1 MTLNQKNRVVGELEE
16 KLSLFNDKRAKL
28 EDQAREFADKRDK
41 INGKVRNTRT
51 EVEQLRKERDDI
63 NEKVQELKQHRNELT
78 SKIREKIDEI
88 KKLGEKSKIIAKKR
102 PSIDHE
108 ALQEEVESIDWEI
121 QTTPHTLEEDRE
133 LVERVMELENQLNVH
148 KKYEKLG
155 KMIRSLRAEVERFK
169 RESAGY
175 HESLTANAKKS
186 QELHGK
192 MLAKVDEWKKL
203 RAEADELH
211 KKFVVARESIK
222 PLQDEIAVA
231 LGEIRK
237 LKGEMRNE
245 EEEEKKQ
252 SQDQLR
258 QSIENRAKE
267 KLKRGEKLSWE
278 EFQLLAEKGISTQD

>member
-1 MTLNQKNRVVGELEE
+1 LTLDQKNRLVQELEE
-16 KLSLFNDKRAKL
+16 KLSLLNEKRVKL

-41 INGKVRNTRT
+41 LNGKVRNTRT
-51 EVEQLRKERDDI
+51 ECEQLRKERDEI
-63 NEKVQELKQHRNELT
+63 NEKVQYLKQHRNELT

-88 KKLGEKSKIIAKKR
+88 RKLGEKSKIIAKKR

-133 LVERVMELENQLNVH
+133 LVERVMELENQLSFH

-155 KMIRSLRAEVERFK
+155 KMIRSLRAEVEKFK

-175 HESLTANAKKS
+175 HESLTANAKNS

-192 MLAKVDEWKKL
+192 MLARVDEWKKL
-203 RAEADELH
+203 RAEADEFH
-211 KKFVVARESIK
+211 KKFVLARESMK
-222 PLQDEIAVA
+222 LLQDEISVA
-231 LGEIRK
+231 LGEMRK
-237 LKGEMRNE
+237 LKGEMHSE
-245 EEEEKKQ
+245 EEQEKKQ
-252 SQDQLR
+252 SEDQLR

-278 EFQLLAEKGISTQD
+278 EFQLLAEKGIVTQD